1 MGDKTITNKRPTI
14 TNKRPNRSYRPWI
27 GGVVLFLVSIGLIS
41 LSVMKDPMEPSSD
54 EKSVYAKQIPT
65 GHTSVSGDEANTPDL
80 STQNRAVK
88 LNPKKQR
95 TLIEASLQRRDDSQ
109 GIYERED
116 KLSMPEWDK
125 IINPGGSL
133 KDDVNKYG
141 LFGSNAIPDF
151 VDLYDGVEAE
161 FIQENISD
169 GIATD
174 MSALLTG
181 PKLADEV
188 LYNGPVRREH
198 DLGNAYV
205 LATVSTDTHLRLYAG
220 VERIIT
226 DEGTFIEFEFNQN
239 KVHLSS
245 GSPWPI
251 IGERKDGDLL
261 VRMIFSN
268 RTLQSVQFEQWQQGG
283 FNFINTGAGIS
294 GDSCLQQRAFMYCV
308 GTPPIQH
315 PVEGFEVWDEDNN
328 VLEPI
333 LANDFVEVGI
343 DVELL
348 VGPQV
353 DFTSVLFRTPED
365 IAMNNFRVFQ
375 RVAQL
380 DDPFATK
387 TGLIQTGIYTK
398 SFVGGQTD

>member
-1 MGDKTITNKRPTI
+1 MKE
-14 TNKRPNRSYRPWI
+14 S
-27 GGVVLFLVSIGLIS
+27 VEIS
-41 LSVMKDPMEPSSD
+41 ND
-54 EKSVYAKQIPT
+54 EKS
-65 GHTSVSGDEANTPDL
+65 TPDV
-80 STQNRAVK
+80 SREYAHRVPVSQAGKSGTVQNTSIEDTQDKPPK
-88 LNPKKQR
+88 LNHKEQK
-95 TLIEASLQRRDDSQ
+95 TLVRASLHRRDYRQSAGEQ
-109 GIYERED
+109 KD

-125 IINPGGSL
+125 IVNPGGTL
-133 KDDVNKYG
+133 KDDVNEYG
-141 LFGSNAIPDF
+141 MFGSNGIPDF

-174 MSALLTG
+174 MSALLIG

-205 LATVSTDTHLRLYAG
+205 LATIGADTHLRLYAG

-226 DEGTFIEFEFNQN
+226 EEGTFIEFEFNQN

-268 RTLQSVQFEQWQQGG
+268 RTLQSVQFEQWQQGS

-328 VLEPI
+328 ILEPV

-375 RVAQL
+375 RMAQL
-380 DDPFATK
+380 DDPYATK
-387 TGLIQTGIYTK
+387 TGLIQRGIYTK